1 MKKVIAVILAVTL
14 GLLLVPSAVTAASG
28 IQIVGKSGDG
38 AWTEDTWQVEMF
50 PGESK
55 ATTLTL
61 HNSSGSSLDVAVSVS
76 PSSLDN
82 GNLTFELDKSIFT
95 MSGKSYVDVTLSVMA
110 SGSGTP
116 GIYTV
121 GLSIRSEVPPAPT
134 GGGGGGVSMFRLY
147 DLTIENVTEN
157 SADVL
162 WRTSRSTTSELTYW
176 SEFKAVVEDESYLWE
191 HTVHLEELKDNTTY
205 HFEITCRDKRGLE
218 KGTTGEFTTLEKEVV
233 PDEPEPAIPEP
244 EEPVLPEPTEP
255 EVVEPEEEPTLP
267 EEEEPE
273 VVEPEEEPYMPPEKP
288 GTPWGLIGGV
298 VGGLAASG
306 GIGYW
311 LWRRR
316 KKEANDG

>member
-1 MKKVIAVILAVTL
+1 MKKIMVLILTL
-14 GLLLVPSAVTAASG
+14 ALALLMVPSVASATSGVTVVDR
-28 IQIVGKSGDG
+28 IGDG
-38 AWTEDTWQVEMF
+38 AWTDNTWQVEIY
-50 PGESK
+50 PSEVKS
-55 ATTLTL
+55 TTLTL
-61 HNSSGSSLDVAVSVS
+61 YNSSTSSLDVEVTITPDSF
-76 PSSLDN
+76 N
-82 GNLTFELDKSIFT
+82 GNLIFELDKSIFT
-95 MSGKSYVDVTLSVMA
+95 MSGKSYVDVTLTVKA
-110 SGSGTP
+110 SGSAAP
-116 GIYTV
+116 GIYTAE
-121 GLSIRSEVPPAPT
+121 LEIKSEVPPAPT

-244 EEPVLPEPTEP
+244 EEPVMPEPTEP

-267 EEEEPE
+267 EEE

>member
-14 GLLLVPSAVTAASG
+14 GLLLVPSVANAASG
-28 IQIVGKSGDG
+28 IVVGKSGDG
-38 AWTEDTWQVEMF
+38 IWTDNTWKVQIY
-50 PGESK
+50 PGETKS
-55 ATTLTL
+55 TTLSL
-61 HNSSGSSLDVAVSVS
+61 YNSSSSTLGVEVNIS
-76 PSSLDN
+76 PTLDN
-82 GNLTFELDKSIFT
+82 GNLTFELDKSSFT
-95 MSGKSYVDVTLSVMA
+95 MPGRSYADVTLSVMA

-244 EEPVLPEPTEP
+244 EEPVMPEPTEP

-267 EEEEPE
+267 EEE